1 MNLLGKKVKFWFE
14 DKFIK
19 YESTVVVV
27 EQITE
32 ENCLTVKDD
41 KDDVRYY
48 IGVDQI
54 QVVKN

>member
-1 MNLLGKKVKFWFE
+1 MNLLGKKVIFWFE

-19 YESTVVVV
+19 YESTVVV